1 MPAAFYSKQM
11 EHRGVSYSLVEEQPG
26 VWRWRVLIGNPQMLR
41 MGEAASQHQ
50 ADMLVRSVIDRALAL
65 KKMLKFEGVPDDKG

>member
-1 MPAAFYSKQM
+1 
-11 EHRGVSYSLVEEQPG
+11 
-26 VWRWRVLIGNPQMLR
+26 MLR

-65 KKMLKFEGVPDDKG
+65 KKMLKFEGNPDDKG

>member
-1 MPAAFYSKQM
+1 MPLAFYSEQM

-65 KKMLKFEGVPDDKG
+65 KRC